1 MNTYQCKTDIISVEE
16 KFKLLSQAMNCNYH
30 NYETDKKT
38 HTGLQVVSTGD
49 GKLPLEGLVKELV
62 NKVNP
67 KLKFFIADFIK
78 FAPKDGIFI
87 HKDEFDVRMYCILD
101 NM

>member
-1 MNTYQCKTDIISVEE
+1 MHTYQCKTDIISVEE

-67 KLKFFIADFIK
+67 KLKFYLPLVFFITVSSSMLKDYIEINYTEKTIK
-78 FAPKDGIFI
+78 K
-87 HKDEFDVRMYCILD
+87 KL
-101 NM
+101 